1 MIPSIGRCTLHVS
14 ERTPHLVKGLQSCQ
28 RWGQSGS
35 RFHQGGLSW
44 ALTQE
49 LHMTGLQVVDAA
61 LDLNLPCS
69 NLRAECHAKLWIQR
83 LGHTWDRRY
92 QMHPN
97 ASKCPTVG
105 VSKPHSKE
113 RCFCNWVSRAR
124 AVCTS
129 QYVTICHNMS
139 QHVMICHDMSRCHQ
153 HSTGLFSDEWAV
165 LQKEVNGVE
174 DVPCKRTDD
183 ARGSWVLQ
191 EILVPGISWIL
202 YYFHPKNIS
211 GHYRKIWG
219 KTGVEAQIIYIPYW
233 YTIYTILLMCNCFW
247 CIPNHSKA
255 TAAELYRNAL

>member
-14 ERTPHLVKGLQSCQ
+14 ERTPHLLKGLFSCQ

-83 LGHTWDRRY
+83 LWHTWDRRY
-92 QMHPN
+92 HMQN
-97 ASKCPTVG
+97 ASKYI
-105 VSKPHSKE
+105 
-113 RCFCNWVSRAR
+113 RCKQTAFKR
-124 AVCTS
+124 AVLLQLSQPSTS
-129 QYVTICHNMS
+129 SLYVAICHNMS

-153 HSTGLFSDEWAV
+153 LSTGLFSDEWAV

-233 YTIYTILLMCNCFW
+233 YTILLMCNCFW